1 MCIKDI
7 KVCVQTVYYTC
18 MVDTTMMMMMMMMM
32 MVAVS
37 RHISRHFKIRG
48 DLEKTM
54 VKAS

>member
-7 KVCVQTVYYTC
+7 KVCVQKVYYTC
-18 MVDTTMMMMMMMMM
+18 MVDTTMMMMM